1 MVGEVGE
8 VAELFQ
14 WKGEVEA
21 GLPDWDRK
29 DKGALEQELADV
41 MIYLIRLADVCK
53 VNLPKAIEKKMQI
66 NAARYPVD
74 KVYGSCKKYTEY
86 AKKKWVVFSPL
97 CT

>member
-14 WKGEVEA
+14 WKGEVKE
-21 GLPDWDRK
+21 GLPDWERK
-29 DKGALEQELADV
+29 DKLALEQELADV

-53 VNLPKAIEKKMQI
+53 INLPKAVEKKMQL
-66 NAARYPVD
+66 NSVRYPID

-86 AKKKWVVFSPL
+86 ASKKKGGNQ
-97 CT
+97 